1 MNTFAP
7 AFTETADGT
16 LRQTTI
22 SMFQGKDRPR
32 FVTGLSKLI
41 QQVTFLLLTEQDSI
55 EGMPGIGASPMNSL
69 GQFITTGDRSEIN
82 SRLATAAQDIRRQLS
97 QLAPSFSV
105 PEDEQLKD
113 LFIEAT
119 GYDSNL
125 SQLTVQVRVSSLA
138 GDSAEYEIA
147 SM

>member
-1 MNTFAP
+1 MSTFSP

-22 SMFQGKDRPR
+22 SLFQGKDRPR
-32 FVTGLSKLI
+32 FVAGLSKLI

-97 QLAPSFSV
+97 QLSPSFSV

-113 LFIEAT
+113 LYIEAT